1 MTTAHKN
8 NDDNLA
14 SQQVYLVS
22 SNTQAT
28 PILPDFRLHITAQL
42 GAHYRV
48 LAGDLNDNQLLDNVI
63 AVRDG
68 NDLLLIYSQGYEIL
82 IADYFITCADNHLSE
97 HKDTCSVQLPSDTT
111 TPYTIHTQSIPNTK
125 SPSIVYTHGSDE
137 ALLQITN
144 SGAVSESTL
153 TAYLLEQ
160 ASPAAGPL
168 LLGNLITTGISLA
181 GISANNSEATP
192 STPLAPPAPE
202 LEPKPEPEPTLLELI
217 GTDAHDGTQTSINAT
232 AIQLNAI
239 NNVSGALTAKEAAYQ
254 AYIDA
259 NPDSFSPVAT
269 AAEVQTMVNT
279 VNTTTPGFTFY
290 SNALSQTSA
299 PAVAAAGDV
308 NGDGLADII
317 IGIQNINT
325 KAGQSYVVF
334 GKSDGSSVDA
344 NDLIKGI
351 GGFAING
358 ASRRGFS
365 GASVASAGDV
375 NGDGFDDLIIGARGI
390 NRGKGESYIVY
401 GKTDTKSVNLDK
413 ITEGQV
419 GFAISGTQNRGAL
432 GTSVKTAGDFNGDG
446 LSDFIIG
453 APAALG
459 SGQSYLIFGSHTKPT
474 ITLNDLGEQGLIISG
489 INNNDKSGQ
498 SVANAGDVNGD
509 GYDDLIVGAPE
520 SNINGISSGQAYVI
534 FGSADTSDIALTQI
548 STNQAG
554 FVINGAAAGD
564 FTGYSVSTAGD
575 VNGDGLSD
583 LIIGAP
589 FTDTNGSNSGT
600 SYVLYGK
607 ENMTDVD
614 LSLVTSSQG
623 FALYGEATNDASG
636 FSVSAAG
643 DVNGDGMGDLIVGA
657 YNAHGGA
664 ENSGRS
670 YVVFGSANSD
680 NLNLTKITTTE
691 RGFILDAMQGQN
703 FNGYSVA
710 SAGDV
715 NADGLDDLIVTTNSI
730 NVNDEDT
737 IQSYVVFGKTDTLPV
752 ELDTVN
758 GNSIPMINFA
768 GTAAADQY
776 NGTADNEIILGGSG
790 NDRLAGKGGADVI
803 KGGAGDDKIILNANN
818 LAQLNQGLIDSR
830 VASIDGGS
838 GNDTILLEGSGLTL
852 DFRSIVDNRIS
863 NIENIDLS
871 NNSTNGNNLYL
882 PDLQTILDLSE
893 DTNIL
898 KIWGETDD
906 TVNGINGA
914 GFVDSGI
921 DQSYAD
927 SMFDVYTHTHAPTVE
942 LWIEQNI
949 SVI

>member
-1 MTTAHKN
+1 MPTLNKS
-8 NDDNLA
+8 DDSNLA
-14 SQQVYLVS
+14 FQQAYLVAS
-22 SNTQAT
+22 DTQAT
-28 PILPDFRLHITAQL
+28 PISPESRLHVIPNL
-42 GAHYRV
+42 GTNYQV
-48 LAGDLNDNQLLDNVI
+48 LTGDLNNKQLLDNVI
-63 AVRDG
+63 AMRDG
-68 NDLLLIYSQGYEIL
+68 NDLLLIYSQGYEVL
-82 IADYFITCADNHLSE
+82 IENYFSTCANTPPSDN
-97 HKDTCSVQLPSDTT
+97 KDTCSIQLPSDTS
-111 TPYTIHTQSIPNTK
+111 TPHTIDTQAAPNTN
-125 SPSIVYTHGSDE
+125 SPSIVYAHGSDE
-137 ALLQITN
+137 ALMQITN

-181 GISANNSEATP
+181 GISAINSEATP
-192 STPLAPPAPE
+192 STPLAPPAPK
-202 LEPKPEPEPTLLELI
+202 PKPEPEPTLLELI
-217 GTDAHDGTQTSINAT
+217 GTDAHDGTQTSTNAT

-401 GKTDTKSVNLDK
+401 GKADTASVDLAA
-413 ITEGQV
+413 ITQDQS

-453 APAALG
+453 APAAQN

-614 LSLVTSSQG
+614 LSLLTSSQG

-691 RGFILDAMQGQN
+691 RGFILDAMQGQT

-710 SAGDV
+710 CAGDV
-715 NADGLDDLIVTTNSI
+715 NADGLDDLIVTTNST

-898 KIWGETDD
+898 KIWGETDN
-906 TVNGINGA
+906 TVNGLNGA

>member
-1 MTTAHKN
+1 MPTLNKS
-8 NDDNLA
+8 DDSNLA
-14 SQQVYLVS
+14 FQQAYLVAS
-22 SNTQAT
+22 DTQAT
-28 PILPDFRLHITAQL
+28 PISPESRLHVIPNL
-42 GAHYRV
+42 GTNYQV
-48 LAGDLNDNQLLDNVI
+48 LTGDLNNKQLLDNVI
-63 AVRDG
+63 AMRDG
-68 NDLLLIYSQGYEIL
+68 NDLLLIYSQGYEVL
-82 IADYFITCADNHLSE
+82 IENYFSTCANTPPSDN
-97 HKDTCSVQLPSDTT
+97 KDTCSIQLPSDTS
-111 TPYTIHTQSIPNTK
+111 TPHTIDTQAAPNTN
-125 SPSIVYTHGSDE
+125 SPSIVYAHGSDE
-137 ALLQITN
+137 ALMQITN

-181 GISANNSEATP
+181 GISAINSEATP
-192 STPLAPPAPE
+192 STPLAPPAPK
-202 LEPKPEPEPTLLELI
+202 PKPEPEPTLLELI
-217 GTDAHDGTQTSINAT
+217 GTDAHDGTQTSTNAT

-401 GKTDTKSVNLDK
+401 GKADTASVDLAA
-413 ITEGQV
+413 ITQDQS

-453 APAALG
+453 APAAQN

-614 LSLVTSSQG
+614 LSLLTSSQG

-657 YNAHGGA
+657 YNAHGDA

-691 RGFILDAMQGQN
+691 RGFILDAMQGQT

-710 SAGDV
+710 CAGDV
-715 NADGLDDLIVTTNSI
+715 NADGLDDLIVTTNST

-898 KIWGETDD
+898 KIWGETDN
-906 TVNGINGA
+906 TVNGLNGA

>member
-1 MTTAHKN
+1 MPTLNKS
-8 NDDNLA
+8 DDSNLA
-14 SQQVYLVS
+14 FQQAYLVAS
-22 SNTQAT
+22 DTQAT
-28 PILPDFRLHITAQL
+28 PISPESRLHVIPNL
-42 GAHYRV
+42 GTNYQV
-48 LAGDLNDNQLLDNVI
+48 LTGDLNNKQLLDNVI
-63 AVRDG
+63 AMRDG
-68 NDLLLIYSQGYEIL
+68 NDLLLIYSQGYEVL
-82 IADYFITCADNHLSE
+82 IENYFSTCANTPPSDN
-97 HKDTCSVQLPSDTT
+97 KDTCSIQLPSDTS
-111 TPYTIHTQSIPNTK
+111 TPHTIDTQAASNTN
-125 SPSIVYTHGSDE
+125 SPSIVYAHGSDE
-137 ALLQITN
+137 ALMQITN

-181 GISANNSEATP
+181 GISAINSEATP
-192 STPLAPPAPE
+192 STPLAPPAPK
-202 LEPKPEPEPTLLELI
+202 PKPEPEPTLLELI
-217 GTDAHDGTQTSINAT
+217 GIDAHDGTQTSTNAT

-401 GKTDTKSVNLDK
+401 GKADTASVDLAA
-413 ITEGQV
+413 ITQDQS

-453 APAALG
+453 APAAQN

-589 FTDTNGSNSGT
+589 FTDISGSNSGT

-614 LSLVTSSQG
+614 LSLLTSSQG

-691 RGFILDAMQGQN
+691 RGFILDAMQGQT

-710 SAGDV
+710 CAGDV
-715 NADGLDDLIVTTNSI
+715 NADGLDDLIVTTNST

-906 TVNGINGA
+906 TVNGLNGA